1 MVYKLASTSDSS
13 VEISDNSAVTEGL
26 AFTEVSIAEV
36 TQPDFSESVKVL
48 LGDGKDLFMKD
59 PVYNISTRWV
69 GQRTLVVIVGFLIWL
84 GTEKLR
90 KLKGL
95 NLPEIVRSD
104 LFDEGMTSLSNSEKN
119 ANDSKLLF
127 VVSPIW
133 VAWTI
138 HKFMYNVNL

>member
-69 GQRTLVVIVGFLIWL
+69 GQRTLVVIVGFLI
-84 GTEKLR
+84 
-90 KLKGL
+90 
-95 NLPEIVRSD
+95 
-104 LFDEGMTSLSNSEKN
+104 
-119 ANDSKLLF
+119 
-127 VVSPIW
+127 
-133 VAWTI
+133 
-138 HKFMYNVNL
+138 